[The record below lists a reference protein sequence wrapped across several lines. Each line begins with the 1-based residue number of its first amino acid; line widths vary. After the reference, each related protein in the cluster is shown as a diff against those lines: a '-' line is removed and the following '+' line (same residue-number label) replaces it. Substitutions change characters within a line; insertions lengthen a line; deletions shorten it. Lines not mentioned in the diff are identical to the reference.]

1 MQPDELVSD
10 RTGVI
15 NKTFAYLLTEK
26 HTQENISSCSMLETY
41 NETPIF
47 IPVDIA
53 EDAVKSV
60 AQKLSGSYGPVGT
73 DYEASQRWLLKL
85 REERKRICISLEIF
99 VWLANKS
106 PPWAA
111 YCAFMS
117 GRLIAIDKHP
127 GIRLAGVG

>member
-60 AQKLSGSYGPVGT
+60 TQKLSGNYSPRVT
-73 DYEASQRWLLKL
+73 DSEALQGYILKL
-85 REERKRICISLEIF
+85 VNDSKRLCSSVETF
-99 VWLANKS
+99 V
-106 PPWAA
+106 
-111 YCAFMS
+111 
-117 GRLIAIDKHP
+117 
-127 GIRLAGVG
+127 